1 MRILAVVLVLIGAV
15 IVILTFGIGASL
27 VRLARGGSSGGR
39 GPSSHERAGHTG
51 DGSGAWDAAGP
62 MTVERARSILGVE
75 PGADRETVITAHR
88 RMVQRLHPD
97 RGGSA
102 YLTAQLNEAKEVLL
116 GGRNA

>member
-1 MRILAVVLVLIGAV
+1 MRILAIVLVMIGAV
-15 IVILTFGIGASL
+15 IVILAFGIGASL
-27 VRLARGGSSGGR
+27 VRLARGRS
-39 GPSSHERAGHTG
+39 SSHERGAHAGT
-51 DGSGAWDAAGP
+51 GSGASDAAGP
-62 MTVERARSILGVE
+62 MTVERARSILGVDA
-75 PGADRETVITAHR
+75 GADRETVIAAHR